1 MSESSEWYV
10 YRIDGPP
17 IGPLSARSVADAI
30 LAGSLPP
37 DCWVCA
43 PGGPRWLRAIAVPVI
58 ARLIE
63 GVPTRRR
70 ASGLRMVTAPMPSS
84 PTVTSA
90 QPLPKKLDETIKT
103 TNEPEPSPEPPT
115 MRSGPPR
122 GPDGFPIP
130 PPPPS
135 SSSPTPG
142 YRGGDTLESPF
153 DEPPRK
159 KTLGG

>member
-1 MSESSEWYV
+1 M
-10 YRIDGPP
+10 
-17 IGPLSARSVADAI
+17 GPLSAKAVADAI
-30 LAGSLPP
+30 LAGSFPP

-43 PGGPRWLRAIAVPVI
+43 PGGRRWLQALSVPVI
-58 ARLIE
+58 ASLIE
-63 GVPTRRR
+63 AVPTRRR
-70 ASGLRMVTAPMPSS
+70 PSRVRMVTAPLPSS
-84 PTVTSA
+84 PTTTS
-90 QPLPKKLDETIKT
+90 PTLEPPRLGRLDETLRAT
-103 TNEPEPSPEPPT
+103 SASEESPEPPT

-135 SSSPTPG
+135 SSSPTPPSG

-153 DEPPRK
+153 DEQPRK